1 MHGLQSKCNQESDAQ
16 TTLMEQ
22 PGLPPHRPRGTLRSH
37 DPLHALTFGCGQGP
51 WVWDT
56 AGKRYLDLICGYSAC
71 NLGHAHPALVAAA
84 TSQLQQLTF
93 AHGGQHPGRDQLES
107 QLANIWKQSLL
118 VAPGAHPKESGMDAN
133 AGETTSGDPPIQ
145 VWLSTTGAR
154 AIEVAWKL
162 ACTYRPGGVA
172 RFDLAYHG
180 RSLATSL
187 ITDTRRSQVHFD
199 HSDEN
204 VVIPFPI
211 ACECDVDLPL
221 AAISSECCEACQL
234 SLDIANERLGRWAVD
249 LSFLVVEPA
258 IGSRGYYFAS
268 PEFHRRLVR
277 LSREHG
283 LLVISDEIQM
293 GLGRLG
299 PMIVGNE
306 DGWEPDLVVLG
317 KSLGGGIVPISA
329 VLGRADILDRLGE
342 GIESET
348 FAASPLACRIASCV
362 LEELSSPCLLEE
374 SVQMGKNF
382 RERLRERLPRQ
393 LSIRGRGMATALGLE
408 AWGPNGAAVA
418 HGWVHALSHSG
429 VLAHLTGSNRDRI
442 ALLPPLN
449 VSASLLEDTI
459 DALERTLPSR
469 LAV

>member
-1 MHGLQSKCNQESDAQ
+1 
-16 TTLMEQ
+16 MEHQ
-22 PGLPPHRPRGTLRSH
+22 GLPPHRPRGTHRSH
-37 DPLHALTFGCGQGP
+37 DPLHALAFERGQGP
-51 WVWDT
+51 WIWDT
-56 AGKRYLDLICGYSAC
+56 AGKRYLDMICGYSAC
-71 NLGHAHPALVAAA
+71 NLGHAHPALVAVA

-107 QLANIWKQSLL
+107 ELAHVWERSLH
-118 VAPGAHPKESGMDAN
+118 VVSDSHSKKSGTHPN
-133 AGETTSGDPPIQ
+133 PGETTSGDQPIK

-154 AIEVAWKL
+154 AVEVAWKL
-162 ACTYRPGGVA
+162 ACTYRPGRVA
-172 RFDLAYHG
+172 RFDVAYHG

-187 ITDTRRSQVHFD
+187 ITDTQRSLVHFD

-211 ACECDVDLPL
+211 ACKCDVDLPL
-221 AAISSECCEACQL
+221 AANSSECCEACQL
-234 SLDIANERLGRWAVD
+234 SLDIAKERLGRWAVE
-249 LSFLVVEPA
+249 LSFLIVEPA

-268 PEFHRRLVR
+268 PEFYRRLVG
-277 LSREHG
+277 LAREHG

-329 VLGRADILDRLGE
+329 VLGRAEILDRLGE

-362 LEELSSPCLLEE
+362 LEELSSRGLLEE
-374 SVQMGKNF
+374 SVRIGKNF
-382 RERLRERLPRQ
+382 RERLRERLPSQ

-408 AWGPNGAAVA
+408 AWGAQGANLARE
-418 HGWVHALSHSG
+418 WVLTLSHCG
-429 VLAHLTGSNRDRI
+429 VLAHLTGSDRDRI

-449 VSASLLEDTI
+449 ISASLLEDTI
-459 DALERTLPSR
+459 DALARTLPSQ